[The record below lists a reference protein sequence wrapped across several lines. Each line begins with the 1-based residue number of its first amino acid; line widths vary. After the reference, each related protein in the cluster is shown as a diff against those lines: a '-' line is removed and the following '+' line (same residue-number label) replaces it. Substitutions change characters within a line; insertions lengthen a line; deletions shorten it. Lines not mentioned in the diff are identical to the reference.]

1 MKNDDRFSV
10 STDVARNLLS
20 VRLLGSIDPACM
32 HACVD
37 QIAGELPA
45 LAKGFTILT
54 DLSGLNAMDTHCI
67 SELERMMDLSRKA
80 GAGTVVRVIP
90 NQAKDIGFSILSLFH
105 YRNKVHVLTF
115 QSLAEA
121 QKAIK

>member
-1 MKNDDRFSV
+1 MKNDDHFSV

-20 VRLLGSIDPACM
+20 VRLFGSIDPACM

-37 QIAGELPA
+37 QFASQLPN
-45 LAKGFTILT
+45 LTKGFTILT
-54 DLSGLNAMDTHCI
+54 DLSGLNSMDTHCVP
-67 SELERMMDLSRKA
+67 ELERMMDLGRKA

>member
-10 STDVARNLLS
+10 TTDVARNLLS
-20 VRLLGSIDPACM
+20 VRLLGAIDPACM

-37 QIAGELPA
+37 QIASNLPS

-54 DLSGLNAMDTHCI
+54 DLSGLASMDTHCV

-90 NQAKDIGFSILSLFH
+90 NQAKDIGFNILSLFH

-121 QKAIK
+121 QAAIK

>member
-1 MKNDDRFSV
+1 MKSDGRYTV
-10 STDVARNLLS
+10 SADVSKNLLN
-20 VRLLGSIDPACM
+20 VRLHGNIDPDGM
-32 HACVD
+32 QACVD
-37 QIAGELPA
+37 QIEKELPT

-54 DLSGLNAMDTHCI
+54 DLSELNSMDTHCI
-67 SELERMMDLSRKA
+67 PAMERMMDLCRKG

-90 NQAKDIGFSILSLFH
+90 DPAKDIGFNILSLFH

-121 QKAIK
+121 EKAVK